1 VLGEKLVIQQRQTY
15 ETINQVLQMVS
26 GFAESTQ
33 LLLDAFLEHEHAI
46 PKIELNL
53 EKTIKHR
60 DLYRTRPRFIRQPD
74 RTIRLPSKRIRI
86 FTGYTEKSVP
96 GPPANTSNPQA
107 SRQAQEPSSRK
118 IRVPNYT
125 WITIPGATTRVPSP
139 PRVIPGRYRTRNV
152 RQKINFEA
160 IIGGEENPRFTAPIA
175 TIQGSTST
183 RDVVTPVGEKTG
195 QMNRDLED
203 IQVNLQNQ
211 QERLVRLSAQV
222 SKVLSK
228 NQFVN

>member
-1 VLGEKLVIQQRQTY
+1 QRQTY

-33 LLLDAFLEHEHAI
+33 LLLDAFLEHEHAL
-46 PKIELNL
+46 PKINLNL
-53 EKTIKHR
+53 EKEIVNR
-60 DLYRTRPRFIRQPD
+60 DVYRTADRFIRQRD
-74 RTIRLPSKRIRI
+74 RTITLPARRFRTQTGTRTKRIPIMRGGPGGVRQ
-86 FTGYTEKSVP
+86 TGWQYVKSPV
-96 GPPANTSNPQA
+96 
-107 SRQAQEPSSRK
+107 
-118 IRVPNYT
+118 YT
-125 WITIPGATTRVPSP
+125 WNTIRAQRIRVPSP
-139 PRVIPGRYRTRNV
+139 PRVIRGRYKVRNI